1 MKEGNT
7 EKERRTKEEDRE
19 GVDVMLQI
27 VLFDFVFCSV
37 FFLFSSK
44 TKHNIH
50 MMFFFSTWLCKYHN
64 VFVLMIF
71 II

>member
-27 VLFDFVFCSV
+27 VLFDFVF
-37 FFLFSSK
+37 
-44 TKHNIH
+44 
-50 MMFFFSTWLCKYHN
+50 
-64 VFVLMIF
+64 
-71 II
+71 